1 MLITL
6 RKAARNVM
14 IVFDLTDLKHL
25 EKSDCINYIHCW
37 GPCEHRVG
45 LNVYSLNRE
54 MVVPL
59 VNLSDVRS
67 DQIRSVAQ
75 SCPTLCDPMNRSTPG
90 LPVHHQLLEFTET
103 HVHRVS
109 DAIQPSHPLS
119 SPSPPAP
126 NPSQHQSLFQ

>member
-1 MLITL
+1 M
-6 RKAARNVM
+6 
-14 IVFDLTDLKHL
+14 KHL

-59 VNLSDVRS
+59 VNLSDVVS

-75 SCPTLCDPMNRSTPG
+75 SCPTLCDPIDYRAF
-90 LPVHHQLLEFTET
+90 Q
-103 HVHRVS
+103 
-109 DAIQPSHPLS
+109 APLS
-119 SPSPPAP
+119 VGFSRQEYWRMVGAGHQVLWQPKYAVPSLLALVFGMGQCLSP
-126 NPSQHQSLFQ
+126 QQ